1 MTGMG
6 WLVSIN
12 REVHSLEITMSKP
25 EWGIKRRCLSCGGA
39 FYDLD
44 RTPILCPKCDAEF
57 KPEPLLKSRRSRPE
71 EPPPPPV
78 KPVPVKAPE
87 EAAVEEEEIAE
98 EELIEDAAE
107 LGEDEDDMAEV
118 IEKGDEPRGD

>member
-1 MTGMG
+1 
-6 WLVSIN
+6 
-12 REVHSLEITMSKP
+12 MSKP

-57 KPEPLLKSRRSRPE
+57 KPETLLKSRRSRPE
-71 EPPPPPV
+71 EPPPPV

-87 EAAVEEEEIAE
+87 EAAAEEEEIAE

-118 IEKGDEPRGD
+118 IEKGDEPRSD

>member
-1 MTGMG
+1 MG

-57 KPEPLLKSRRSRPE
+57 KPETLLKSRRSRPE
-71 EPPPPPV
+71 EPPPPV

-87 EAAVEEEEIAE
+87 EAAAEEEEIAE

-118 IEKGDEPRGD
+118 IEKGDEPRSD